1 MCQPV
6 TCNSCNKTTYT
17 GCGQHLDEVFAGL
30 SADQIC
36 KCGTDED
43 TRSDEQKE
51 KDLLNR
57 ILGN

>member
-1 MCQPV
+1 MCQQV
-6 TCNSCNKTTYT
+6 LCNSCQKITWA
-17 GCGQHLDEVFAGL
+17 GCGQHLDEVFYGVP
-30 SADQIC
+30 ADQIC